1 MLFLVWYKTI
11 PIFALLLQ
19 LCICGVDVSFK
30 PAKYAKWIW
39 NWWKIKLKKYET
51 SLTDFFFRSIA
62 LEKWVWQFFL
72 LVEEKWW
79 WHLKM
84 QFTHKY
90 SLSKILQITKV
101 HFDWQSFLSIN
112 LKFFFAHNKFLNFFF
127 VSKRLDFNKN
137 KFSRNLYLSDGD
149 VNAWQSLEKLSRRT
163 NDKRCFSSR

>member
-1 MLFLVWYKTI
+1 MIFSNENWNSNKSYHLGSSADIYKCYLYWSSTWFTCIVKMTQLHRKIIALLFLVWYKTI

-79 WHLKM
+79 WHLK
-84 QFTHKY
+84 
-90 SLSKILQITKV
+90 
-101 HFDWQSFLSIN
+101 
-112 LKFFFAHNKFLNFFF
+112 
-127 VSKRLDFNKN
+127 NKN
-137 KFSRNLYLSDGD
+137 ANHTQIF
-149 VNAWQSLEKLSRRT
+149 T
-163 NDKRCFSSR
+163 I